1 MKRIKITLLALLTLA
16 TVSCEKENPE
26 PNSGIQTPGQDC
38 KCGIVISRE
47 YDPYFSNGYAQN
59 RYDVKARN
67 ECSNNIKEFTL
78 IPDNGDAIPEEGAYW
93 CNSTEW

>member
-1 MKRIKITLLALLTLA
+1 MKKAVLILTLVA
-16 TVSCEKENPE
+16 TSLVGCDKNNPDPSVSDSTSPEN
-26 PNSGIQTPGQDC
+26 
-38 KCGIVISRE
+38 CGCGVTISVE

-78 IPDNGDAIPEEGAYW
+78 VPDNGDQIPEEGAYW
-93 CNSTEW
+93 CNGTSW